1 MKTRVQA
8 TVGIKCRQGFHFGT
22 AEWIKGRAIQLLSPT
37 GIKVGDHISLKIELT
52 SSSEWV
58 VSDAIVMRATPYQK
72 DKMTRCVCKL
82 VSLSATDRKKL
93 EDFVAI
99 SMKRRRNPINRISQ
113 NISATGQHPASDTST
128 ITLHEPTIELAKDG
142 RSMTTRWS
150 QHRAFRRD
158 WALHI
163 SRGRLPID
171 GTPPNRRAFMIRMML
186 PDGFVATFPAE
197 VGEKTKTGW
206 LMRFLVPTNAYGRM
220 AQYSEQRDRRVI

>member
-1 MKTRVQA
+1 MKTRVQS

-22 AEWIKGRAIQLLSPT
+22 AEWIKGRAIQLLSPA

-52 SSSEWV
+52 TSSEWV
-58 VSDAIVMRATPYQK
+58 VSDAIVMRAHPYQK

-82 VSLSATDRKKL
+82 TSLSATDRKKL
-93 EDFVAI
+93 NGFVA
-99 SMKRRRNPINRISQ
+99 SSANRRSRTIDRVSP
-113 NISATGQHPASDTST
+113 NISAVGQRPMPDTST
-128 ITLHEPTIELAKDG
+128 IPLHEPTIEIATDG
-142 RSMTTRWS
+142 RSVTTRWS

-171 GTPPNRRAFMIRMML
+171 GTPPTRRAFMIRMML

-220 AQYSEQRDRRVI
+220 AEYSEQRGRQVI

>member
-1 MKTRVQA
+1 MKTRVQS

-22 AEWIKGRAIQLLSPT
+22 AEWIKGRAIQLLSPA

-58 VSDAIVMRATPYQK
+58 VSDAIVMRANPYQK

-82 VSLSATDRKKL
+82 VSLSAQDRKRL
-93 EDFVAI
+93 NGFVA
-99 SMKRRRNPINRISQ
+99 SSLDRSRDTINRVSP
-113 NISATGQHPASDTST
+113 NISAVGQHRPEDTST
-128 ITLHEPTIELAKDG
+128 IALHQPTIEIAKDG
-142 RSMTTRWS
+142 RSVTTRWS

-171 GTPPNRRAFMIRMML
+171 GIPPSRRAFMIRMML

-197 VGEKTKTGW
+197 VGEKTKSGW
-206 LMRFLVPTNAYGRM
+206 LMRFLVPTNA
-220 AQYSEQRDRRVI
+220 